1 MNQSEGM
8 TIAIALFALVLPQ
21 YMLRRTASRPFS
33 ISAILFTLTDFYC
46 FFLGTD
52 YQGKSTEA
60 AVIS

>member
-1 MNQSEGM
+1 MNRSEGM

-33 ISAILFTLTDFYC
+33 ISAILFTHRFLL